1 MKSTPQQGNFDT
13 CWFCSLI
20 PPPIPPIT
28 KSHVFIRRRIRNST
42 PSLVRTWT
50 ATRHPNIPVIAGLS
64 DTTERTAN
72 AVQINEAKKK
82 MESSISRALLASSMS
97 QNRRNETI
105 PPIQSKNGAPRG
117 LIALSLEASSKSNL
131 DAVGSA
137 ITKYS
142 EREWRQDVAQHHPDG
157 SRPTHSVPMEPA
169 GNNSTP
175 EASAKVV
182 LVTSL
187 HTHIL

>member
-13 CWFCSLI
+13 CWLCSLI

-72 AVQINEAKKK
+72 AIQINEAKKK
-82 MESSISRALLASSMS
+82 
-97 QNRRNETI
+97 N
-105 PPIQSKNGAPRG
+105 G
-117 LIALSLEASSKSNL
+117 LIDISCIFGIVYVSKSPERDDSSNPKQKWSTARF
-131 DAVGSA
+131 DRPFVGGIFQIESRRSR
-137 ITKYS
+137 K
-142 EREWRQDVAQHHPDG
+142 RHH
-157 SRPTHSVPMEPA
+157 E
-169 GNNSTP
+169 
-175 EASAKVV
+175 
-182 LVTSL
+182 
-187 HTHIL
+187 ILRA